1 MKNYLKLVWKSIVL
15 WLFNFAYTQLF
26 NLIDTNQDGALSD
39 AELKAFVKK
48 LQEMIKGLKK

>member
-26 NLIDTNQDGALSD
+26 NLIDDNKDGMLSD
-39 AELKAFVKK
+39 EEIRKAIKK
-48 LQEMIKGLKK
+48 LQEMVKELKK